1 MAYVSSIP
9 RPGQWGDRYLL
20 LLSVV
25 LFGYAM
31 NGKGFAYLGVP
42 PIFVGEIALISGA
55 IVYLRTGCLIA
66 TLASLPSFLLAVA
79 MLWVLVRTL
88 PFVGA
93 YGFDALRDSVVVMY
107 GAFAFIIIALL
118 LEKPSRINTIIRY
131 YGVFLTVYLPA
142 VPFLFAISRYMQTSI
157 PRWPAVNIYMLLLQ
171 PGEVATHLV
180 GAMVFTLV
188 GLRKMRFVGVV
199 SVVATLPM
207 ISVQSRGAI
216 LAAAVPVIF
225 ATVVSGHAR
234 KLAAIGAVGLAVFFA
249 AYILETSLT
258 RDYREPRS
266 TGERS
271 LSTRQIAENAVSIV
285 GPGDRQTEGTKEW
298 RFQWWTMIVNDT
310 VFGPN
315 FWTGRG
321 FGLNLAD
328 ADGFRDGTNRD
339 HAPLREPHN
348 VIMTMLARAG
358 VPGEVL
364 WLAVVA
370 SWMWMLMRAMW
381 IARRRG
387 DREWAGLFL
396 FITCYVM
403 SIIINAAFDVAL
415 SGPVQGIWFWCLMGF
430 GIGSVMVYRCRPRD
444 ALR

>member
-1 MAYVSSIP
+1 
-9 RPGQWGDRYLL
+9 
-20 LLSVV
+20 
-25 LFGYAM
+25 
-31 NGKGFAYLGVP
+31 
-42 PIFVGEIALISGA
+42 
-55 IVYLRTGCLIA
+55 
-66 TLASLPSFLLAVA
+66 
-79 MLWVLVRTL
+79 
-88 PFVGA
+88 
-93 YGFDALRDSVVVMY
+93 
-107 GAFAFIIIALL
+107 
-118 LEKPSRINTIIRY
+118 
-131 YGVFLTVYLPA
+131 
-142 VPFLFAISRYMQTSI
+142 
-157 PRWPAVNIYMLLLQ
+157 
-171 PGEVATHLV
+171 
-180 GAMVFTLV
+180 
-188 GLRKMRFVGVV
+188 
-199 SVVATLPM
+199 
-207 ISVQSRGAI
+207 
-216 LAAAVPVIF
+216 
-225 ATVVSGHAR
+225 
-234 KLAAIGAVGLAVFFA
+234 
-249 AYILETSLT
+249 
-258 RDYREPRS
+258 
-266 TGERS
+266 
-271 LSTRQIAENAVSIV
+271 
-285 GPGDRQTEGTKEW
+285 
-298 RFQWWTMIVNDT
+298 MIVNDT

-387 DREWAGLFL
+387 EREWAGLFL

>member
-180 GAMVFTLV
+180 
-188 GLRKMRFVGVV
+188 
-199 SVVATLPM
+199 
-207 ISVQSRGAI
+207 
-216 LAAAVPVIF
+216 
-225 ATVVSGHAR
+225 
-234 KLAAIGAVGLAVFFA
+234 
-249 AYILETSLT
+249 
-258 RDYREPRS
+258 
-266 TGERS
+266 
-271 LSTRQIAENAVSIV
+271 
-285 GPGDRQTEGTKEW
+285 
-298 RFQWWTMIVNDT
+298 
-310 VFGPN
+310 
-315 FWTGRG
+315 
-321 FGLNLAD
+321 
-328 ADGFRDGTNRD
+328 
-339 HAPLREPHN
+339 
-348 VIMTMLARAG
+348 
-358 VPGEVL
+358 
-364 WLAVVA
+364 
-370 SWMWMLMRAMW
+370 
-381 IARRRG
+381 
-387 DREWAGLFL
+387 
-396 FITCYVM
+396 
-403 SIIINAAFDVAL
+403 
-415 SGPVQGIWFWCLMGF
+415 
-430 GIGSVMVYRCRPRD
+430 
-444 ALR
+444 